1 MVGYKYRDL
10 FLQTSIDKQLQISV
24 DDGRKDITNEEL
36 AYENFELTESLCSE
50 ENLKFGVC
58 ESSQLKFR
66 VLNNTDS
73 LKNRIVTVKEMLNGN
88 NDELFCYGSYK
99 IETDTMTS
107 DRKYRDVVAYDALHD
122 VISKNYIEWYNKL
135 EFPVTI
141 KDLRDS
147 FAQKIGIEQADV
159 KLIFDDVEI
168 SQDTNITSDCSGAT
182 VLQAIGELN
191 ACFAHIGRDG
201 RLIWITL
208 PDLDPPMADIEKYSA
223 NALVQYESYVTAK
236 ITKLQIT
243 AGNTDVTFGDK
254 VTASTPNPYVISDNM
269 LLNGMKEKQIREIGD
284 QLLAVYA
291 KYSYRPFSGEFQGNP
306 CYEVG
311 DSIRYYDG
319 DVTIDSYIMQR
330 RLSGIQRL
338 TDSYSATAKETYG
351 NNLNSTRRLLHAFAI
366 SSKLGLAACGVFW
379 HL

>member
-10 FLQTSIDKQLQISV
+10 FFQTSIDKQLQISV
-24 DDGRKDITNEEL
+24 DDGRNDITNEEL

-122 VISKNYIEWYNKL
+122 VISENYIEWYNKL

-147 FAQKIGIEQADV
+147 FAQEIGIEQADAE
-159 KLIFDDVEI
+159 LIFDGDPAGYEYY
-168 SQDTNITSDCSGAT
+168 
-182 VLQAIGELN
+182 IGLFR
-191 ACFAHIGRDG
+191 C
-201 RLIWITL
+201 
-208 PDLDPPMADIEKYSA
+208 YSF
-223 NALVQYESYVTAK
+223 
-236 ITKLQIT
+236 
-243 AGNTDVTFGDK
+243 AGNRRIKCMFCTHWQEWKTDMDY
-254 VTASTPNPYVISDNM
+254 ASGY
-269 LLNGMKEKQIREIGD
+269 
-284 QLLAVYA
+284 
-291 KYSYRPFSGEFQGNP
+291 
-306 CYEVG
+306 
-311 DSIRYYDG
+311 
-319 DVTIDSYIMQR
+319 
-330 RLSGIQRL
+330 
-338 TDSYSATAKETYG
+338 
-351 NNLNSTRRLLHAFAI
+351 
-366 SSKLGLAACGVFW
+366 
-379 HL
+379 